1 MSLKVCQ
8 LSLDY
13 EFNPVQWPMA
23 GQWPASVLFV
33 IKPWPLAHRC
43 QMVGAHFRA
52 GPSPAFFLLLREP
65 VLINPSSFDAFVLVP
80 KVLHAPIKCLPLT
93 MLASVKNII
102 LYVKITSHEVKTV
115 SWEQT
120 KAWKQVKPI
129 LPFREKNGS
138 IQFNRAQALIYFIY
152 IYQPSACVCVH
163 ATMQSPRD
171 EKTDMK

>member
-1 MSLKVCQ
+1 MSSIQ
-8 LSLDY
+8 S
-13 EFNPVQWPMA
+13 N

-52 GPSPAFFLLLREP
+52 GPSPALFFFLLLREP
-65 VLINPSSFDAFVLVP
+65 ILINPSSFDAFVLVP
-80 KVLHAPIKCLPLT
+80 KVLNAPIKCLPLT

-102 LYVKITSHEVKTV
+102 LYIKITSHEVKTV

-138 IQFNRAQALIYFIY
+138 IQFNWAQALVYFIY
-152 IYQPSACVCVH
+152 IYQPSVCVCMCVCMLLRKALVCVCVCVCVC
-163 ATMQSPRD
+163 ACYYAKP
-171 EKTDMK
+171 